1 MNKVI
6 LYIMAFFALLGGI
19 DKIMNNK
26 YGLGKKFDEC
36 FMSMGNLAMTIL
48 GIYSLA
54 PVISKSLSS
63 FITPIYVAIGA
74 DPSIF
79 ISTLLA
85 CDMGGYNSAVE
96 LAKTEQ
102 MAMFSGL
109 IVSSM
114 MGATISFTIP
124 IGMGV
129 VEKQHIP
136 FYIKGVLIGII
147 TIPIGCIVGGK
158 ILGMSISMIL
168 PSLLPIIILA
178 ILLIVG
184 LIKIPKKIIN
194 GFKYFGSLIQIIS
207 TIGLIAIIIET
218 MTGIVLI
225 PGMSSLEEGL
235 KVIGSIIVVLSG
247 AYPMMY
253 FLTNLLKNPLSK
265 IGQKI
270 GMRQISII
278 GLLTTLTN
286 NIPMFMMM
294 KDMDDRG
301 KILNS
306 AFAVSAAFTFG
317 GQLGFVTGIE
327 KTMIVPFIISKLV
340 SGISAVLLAYLV
352 TKEST
357 EFKRSLSNT
366 SLKTSY

>member
-1 MNKVI
+1 MNEVI
-6 LYIMAFFALLGGI
+6 IYIMAFFALIGGI

-26 YGLGKKFDEC
+26 YGLGKKFDES

-54 PVISKSLSS
+54 PVITKSLSS
-63 FITPIYVAIGA
+63 IIIPVYQAIGA

-85 CDMGGYNSAVE
+85 CDMGAYNSAVE

-102 MAMFSGL
+102 MVMFSGL

-124 IGMGV
+124 VGMGIIKK
-129 VEKQHIP
+129 EDMP
-136 FYIKGVLIGII
+136 FFIKGVLIGII
-147 TIPIGCIVGGK
+147 TIPLGCIIGGK
-158 ILGMSISMIL
+158 ILGMSILVIL
-168 PSLLPIIILA
+168 PSLIPIIVLA
-178 ILLIVG
+178 IVLIIG
-184 LIKIPKKIIN
+184 LIKLPKKIMK
-194 GFKYFGSLIQIIS
+194 GFSYFGRSIHIIS
-207 TIGLIAIIIET
+207 TIGLIAIIFET

-225 PGMSSLEEGL
+225 PGMTSLEEGL
-235 KVIGSIIVVLSG
+235 KVVGSIIVVLSG
-247 AYPMMY
+247 AYPMMH
-253 FLTNLLKNPLSK
+253 FLTNLLKKPLSI

-270 GMRQISII
+270 GIGQMSII
-278 GLLTTLTN
+278 GLLITLTN
-286 NIPMFMMM
+286 NIPMLMMM

-301 KILNS
+301 KIINS
-306 AFAVSAAFTFG
+306 AFAVSAAFSFG

-340 SGISAVLLAYLV
+340 SGLFAVLFVYLL
-352 TKEST
+352 TQEKE
-357 EFKRSLSNT
+357 ECKRSLSYNI
-366 SLKTSY
+366 